1 MKASPS
7 NAAPARNGSSYFKS
21 AIVGALVTFFP
32 LSPLVADIPDG
43 SREGFR
49 GIYKVISS
57 SDPMFPA
64 TVDREYFLDFGKGIQ
79 AGKLSGSVA
88 ISMRQNPNVKVRI
101 MAWQYFPKQGSMVI
115 GNPYSEGS
123 TKAVARG
130 IWRMTGAE
138 KGVLFERGNYQV
150 VLRRAEPGEY

>member
-1 MKASPS
+1 MKANPPCVTSARNRSNRFASSIIAAMVALSPS
-7 NAAPARNGSSYFKS
+7 SVLP
-21 AIVGALVTFFP
+21 
-32 LSPLVADIPDG
+32 ADIPDSSKG
-43 SREGFR
+43 NFQ
-49 GIYKVISS
+49 GIYKVVSS

-101 MAWQYFPKQGSMVI
+101 LAWQYFPKQASMVI

-123 TKAVARG
+123 TKAVAKG
-130 IWRMTGAE
+130 VWRMTGAE

-150 VLRRAEPGEY
+150 VLRRAKTGEY